1 MRAPE
6 PIKQAEEYTVI
17 DTRPMRLTNSV
28 ARRAWLRMASSQ
40 AKTPIAPQY
49 LERIEKARAR
59 RLESP
64 KKP

>member
-1 MRAPE
+1 
-6 PIKQAEEYTVI
+6 VI

-28 ARRAWLRMASSQ
+28 ARRAWLRVASTQ

-59 RLESP
+59 RIELP
-64 KKP
+64 KKT